1 MLSTKVPK
9 LTRPLNIAISAYDST
24 SSNSATMCNK
34 SILQNKGKY
43 LTPHAMMSSMVGSA
57 SSSWRGGRTR
67 PLDLLFFCFAYSSAA
82 WMLCKAAIWI
92 CNTTETF
99 LSYMSCSIT
108 SSINLSA
115 SKKGGINEWFHEP
128 FHIERLVFCI
138 ADITHHDVLLDEE
151 SLLHNVVISRGPTR
165 CSENS
170 DATQPQLD
178 RLKGIPEIKR
188 YVLAQL
194 YSLVVIEAFHHE
206 TTVIGDYQLDEH
218 IELEIA
224 DGDYTP
230 SFADYNEFV
239 DFLAGNP
246 FVRPRKIDFEQ
257 AHDLFKLHLSR
268 PELLQGCKIVIH
280 LETEVEEPILQEL
293 KALPYPID
301 QIITIGDFFDEE
313 YFDSGDD
320 WYDRIRS
327 ITIDFGGSLD
337 LKCALARLRFK
348 SLRELD
354 LSEMDVEEDQLKY
367 IPRHVRYLKL
377 ELDLTDNKFLKDF
390 PPLLETLDLELSCTD
405 LEDNDGNLIEYDI
418 SHLEKLNVL
427 LLDDCEILLKF
438 PPSLKEL
445 QLASGWID
453 LNRVKQQCPEL
464 ESLRLDEISWWF
476 HETCPPQCT
485 FPDNLVELVIGTEIL
500 LLGLEKLV
508 QGGKVALE
516 STDNELR
523 IDFLPKTLR
532 KLMVFGEEL
541 DHFDEDSEFLGDR
554 ELCLDLRH
562 LCHLQELSLY
572 TSSQYF
578 KIENYPASLKRI
590 YIENLPEL
598 DTGGLKDMS
607 NLVYIAIKECEGL
620 APIELVA
627 PNLRYLDLS
636 SNTISNI
643 TPTNF
648 VIPSTVHE
656 VDLSDNDDLEIEETF
671 EFPTNLQVLLLKS
684 CDLRRP
690 PKLPPNLKSLSLAG
704 NYIAELQEFPPS
716 LMVLE
721 LEGNEVTEQTLSKLD
736 LKNCTNLKVLNLSNN
751 NVESLLIQ
759 EFPKSLTHLFLNDMG
774 IKRIVGSFAEFP
786 VLEEIGLS
794 QNLLSDYFVN
804 EVGQDKDLF
813 GNGIKVV
820 WLDRNELTADCAQS
834 IMRQLIKKP
843 KFRCLNIG
851 QQTQLVEID
860 DWVDKVCYVQNDD

>member
-1 MLSTKVPK
+1 MSLF
-9 LTRPLNIAISAYDST
+9 LTLPAE
-24 SSNSATMCNK
+24 
-34 SILQNKGKY
+34 ILQ
-43 LTPHAMMSSMVGSA
+43 
-57 SSSWRGGRTR
+57 
-67 PLDLLFFCFAYSSAA
+67 
-82 WMLCKAAIWI
+82 
-92 CNTTETF
+92 
-99 LSYMSCSIT
+99 
-108 SSINLSA
+108 
-115 SKKGGINEWFHEP
+115 
-128 FHIERLVFCI
+128 LVFAQI
-138 ADITHHDVLLDEE
+138 P
-151 SLLHNVVISRGPTR
+151 NR
-165 CSENS
+165 
-170 DATQPQLD
+170 QLD
-178 RLKGIPEIKR
+178 RLKDISEIKR

-194 YSLVVIEAFHHE
+194 YSLVVIEAFHHK

-224 DGDYTP
+224 DDDYTP
-230 SFADYNEFV
+230 SFADYNEYV
-239 DFLAGNP
+239 DFLEENP
-246 FVRPRKIDFEQ
+246 FVRPGKMDFEQ
-257 AHDLFKLHLSR
+257 VQDLFKLHLSR

-280 LETEVEEPILQEL
+280 LETELEEPIFQEL

-301 QIITIGDFFDEE
+301 QIMTIGDFFDEE

-320 WYDRIRS
+320 WYDRIRC

-337 LKCALARLRFK
+337 LKCALARLGFK

-354 LSEMDVEEDQLKY
+354 LSELEVEEDKLKY

-405 LEDNDGNLIEYDI
+405 SEDDDGNLIEYDI
-418 SHLEKLNVL
+418 SHLQKLKVL
-427 LLDDCEILLKF
+427 VLDDCEILLKF

-445 QLASGWID
+445 QLVSGWID

-464 ESLRLDEISWWF
+464 ESLRLQEISWWP
-476 HETCPPQCT
+476 HVTCPPQCAL
-485 FPDNLVELVIGTEIL
+485 PDSLVELFIGTEIL

-508 QGGKVALE
+508 REGNAALE
-516 STDNELR
+516 SSDNELR

-541 DHFDEDSEFLGDR
+541 DYYDEDSEFLKDR

-562 LCHLQELSLY
+562 LCHLRELSLD

-590 YIENLPEL
+590 YIESLAEF
-598 DTGGLKDMS
+598 DTDGFKDLS
-607 NLVYIAIKECEGL
+607 NLIYVSIKECEGQ
-620 APIELVA
+620 APIELA
-627 PNLRYLDLS
+627 TPYLRYLDLS

-643 TPTNF
+643 TSTNF

-656 VDLSDNDDLEIEETF
+656 IDLSHNDDLEIEETF

-716 LMVLE
+716 LRVLE
-721 LEGNEVTEQTLSKLD
+721 LEGNEITEQTLSKLD
-736 LKNCTNLKVLNLSNN
+736 LKSCTYLKVLNLSSN

-759 EFPKSLTHLFLNDMG
+759 DFPKSLTHLFLNDMG
-774 IKRIVGSFAEFP
+774 IKRILGSFAEFP
-786 VLEEIGLS
+786 DLEEIGLS
-794 QNLLSDYFVN
+794 QNLLSDYFVS
-804 EVGQDKDLF
+804 EVGRDKELF

-820 WLDRNELTADCAQS
+820 WLDRNELTSHCAQS
-834 IMRQLIKKP
+834 IMRELIKKP

-851 QQTQLVEID
+851 QQTQLAEID
-860 DWVDKVCYVQNDD
+860 DWVDKVCYVQNEE